1 MVKSEKKR
9 VSQEAKDKEES
20 NQEEHDHEKKK
31 DFAGAS
37 FHFTSS
43 HEAIITFGLIHYF
56 S

>member
-20 NQEEHDHEKKK
+20 NQEEHDH

-43 HEAIITFGLIHYF
+43 HEAIIIMKQ
-56 S
+56 